1 MKEPMGPI
9 ETAHRRSPAVDGS
22 EATGSGVDRSTSRR
36 GTTVVSASPALVH
49 DYLVQVGGAERCL
62 EEFAEL
68 FPEAPIYTAVLDAAR
83 FPSLVADRE
92 RRIVTSFLQRVP
104 LPRRLYRSY
113 LPLYP
118 LAFELLDLRGHDLV
132 ISSSSAFAKGVLTD
146 PSACHICYCYTPMR
160 FAWDYHSFAA
170 REVGPLARIFLPP
183 LVGGLRV
190 WDRVSADRVDHYV
203 AISRVVAAR
212 VRKYY
217 GRESAIIHPPV
228 PTGEFRPWSAEERA
242 AAAREGR
249 DAYLV
254 VSRLAPY
261 KRIDVA
267 VAAFNQLRRPLV
279 VIGDG
284 RDAARLRRMAGP
296 TIRFLG
302 RVSDAEVRSWL
313 AACRA
318 LIWPGEEDFG
328 MVPVEALASGRPVV
342 AYGAGGVLEIVEEG
356 VSGVF
361 FTPQVPEALAAAVLR
376 SEQIPWD
383 PERLSRC
390 AARFDTQ
397 VFRAAFRDFVA
408 AALGEHRERQS
419 AAPGAPCAV
428 RMTAAR
434 TPSGSSTPL
443 PRTAHALPR
452 TASAASTRERARRS

>member
-1 MKEPMGPI
+1 MGRDESVHGAGGRLIDPR
-9 ETAHRRSPAVDGS
+9 TARGS
-22 EATGSGVDRSTSRR
+22 EAT
-36 GTTVVSASPALVH
+36 SPALVH

-62 EEFAEL
+62 EEFAGL
-68 FPEAPIYTAVLDAAR
+68 FPGAPIYTAVLDPSR
-83 FPSLVADRE
+83 FPALIRDPG

-104 LPRRLYRSY
+104 LPRRIYRAY

-146 PSACHICYCYTPMR
+146 PGACHICYCYTPMR
-160 FAWDYHSFAA
+160 FAWDYHGFAT
-170 REVGPLARIFLPP
+170 REVGPLARFFLPP

-190 WDRVSADRVDHYV
+190 WDRVSADRVDQFV
-203 AISRVVAAR
+203 AISRVVAER
-212 VRKYY
+212 IRKFY
-217 GRESAIIHPPV
+217 GRESTIIYPPV

-242 AAAREGR
+242 GAAREGR

-267 VAAFNQLRRPLV
+267 VEAFNQLRRPLV

-284 RDAARLRRMAGP
+284 RDMGRLRRMAGP

-302 RVSDAEVRSWL
+302 RVSDGEVRAWL
-313 AACRA
+313 ATCRA

-328 MVPVEALASGRPVV
+328 LVPVEALASGRPVV

-376 SEQIPWD
+376 SEQIAWD
-383 PERLSRC
+383 PERLSRR
-390 AARFDTQ
+390 AAQFDTR
-397 VFRAAFRDFVA
+397 VFRESFRDFA
-408 AALGEHRERQS
+408 AAAFAEHWERRL
-419 AAPGAPCAV
+419 AARGSRLVAGDTGAPRLGSLRSDCAS
-428 RMTAAR
+428 RE
-434 TPSGSSTPL
+434 
-443 PRTAHALPR
+443 PR
-452 TASAASTRERARRS
+452 AASREPERSEEVVTPWRT